1 MTLTATTEAELLAL
15 PADDYMN
22 DVQQQFFRE
31 LLLAQRA
38 ELQARIDEEFTE
50 LRQPD
55 ISSDVADIGA
65 AEEQRQWQLR
75 LLEREKKLLDKI
87 DQALERLARGEYGW
101 CPGPAPRFGASRV
114 AAPNGA
120 MAGRRSAGAG
130 RREWWSLA
138 KSRNAAWRHLPRN
151 PKGRAS
157 FCAVRCCSTAHLEHQ
172 TSRLAPSP
180 AQKLAPARPRRNG
193 GGRPSIGEPIGLKRL
208 LLRPTATLCIEA
220 KERQEQREKHQRD
233 RD

>member
-1 MTLTATTEAELLAL
+1 MTLTMPTEAELLAQ

-22 DVQQQFFRE
+22 DAQQQFFRE
-31 LLLAQRA
+31 LLLTQRA
-38 ELQARIDEEFTE
+38 ELQARIEEEFTE

-55 ISSDVADIGA
+55 TSSDVADIGA

-101 CPGPAPRFGASRV
+101 CA
-114 AAPNGA
+114 
-120 MAGRRSAGAG
+120 
-130 RREWWSLA
+130 E
-138 KSRNAAWRHLPRN
+138 
-151 PKGRAS
+151 
-157 FCAVRCCSTAHLEHQ
+157 T
-172 TSRLAPSP
+172 
-180 AQKLAPARPRRNG
+180 
-193 GGRPSIGEPIGLKRL
+193 GEPIGLKRL

>member
-1 MTLTATTEAELLAL
+1 MTLTAITEAELLAL
-15 PADDYMN
+15 PADAYMN

-38 ELQARIDEEFTE
+38 ELQVRIDEEFTE

-55 ISSDVADIGA
+55 TSSDVADIGA

-101 CPGPAPRFGASRV
+101 CA
-114 AAPNGA
+114 
-120 MAGRRSAGAG
+120 
-130 RREWWSLA
+130 E
-138 KSRNAAWRHLPRN
+138 
-151 PKGRAS
+151 
-157 FCAVRCCSTAHLEHQ
+157 T
-172 TSRLAPSP
+172 
-180 AQKLAPARPRRNG
+180 
-193 GGRPSIGEPIGLKRL
+193 GEPIGLKRL

-220 KERQEQREKHQRD
+220 KERQEQRERHQRD

>member
-1 MTLTATTEAELLAL
+1 MTLTATTEAELLAQ

-22 DVQQQFFRE
+22 DAQQQFFRE
-31 LLLAQRA
+31 LLLTQRA
-38 ELQARIDEEFTE
+38 ELQARIEEEFTE

-55 ISSDVADIGA
+55 TSSDMADIGA

-101 CPGPAPRFGASRV
+101 CA
-114 AAPNGA
+114 
-120 MAGRRSAGAG
+120 
-130 RREWWSLA
+130 E
-138 KSRNAAWRHLPRN
+138 
-151 PKGRAS
+151 
-157 FCAVRCCSTAHLEHQ
+157 T
-172 TSRLAPSP
+172 
-180 AQKLAPARPRRNG
+180 
-193 GGRPSIGEPIGLKRL
+193 GEPIGLNRL

-220 KERQEQREKHQRD
+220 KERQEQREKHLRD

>member
-1 MTLTATTEAELLAL
+1 MIPMTVLTQAELLAQ
-15 PADDYMN
+15 PADAYMN
-22 DVQQQFFRE
+22 DTQQQFFRA

-38 ELQARIDEEFTE
+38 ELQTRIDDEFTE

-55 ISSDVADIGA
+55 TSSDVADIGA

-101 CPGPAPRFGASRV
+101 CA
-114 AAPNGA
+114 
-120 MAGRRSAGAG
+120 
-130 RREWWSLA
+130 E
-138 KSRNAAWRHLPRN
+138 
-151 PKGRAS
+151 
-157 FCAVRCCSTAHLEHQ
+157 T
-172 TSRLAPSP
+172 
-180 AQKLAPARPRRNG
+180 
-193 GGRPSIGEPIGLKRL
+193 GEPIGLKRL

-220 KERQEQREKHQRD
+220 KERQEQREKHQRH

>member
-1 MTLTATTEAELLAL
+1 MTLTLPTEAELLAQ

-22 DVQQQFFRE
+22 DAQQQFFRE

-50 LRQPD
+50 LRQPE

-101 CPGPAPRFGASRV
+101 CA
-114 AAPNGA
+114 
-120 MAGRRSAGAG
+120 
-130 RREWWSLA
+130 E
-138 KSRNAAWRHLPRN
+138 
-151 PKGRAS
+151 
-157 FCAVRCCSTAHLEHQ
+157 T
-172 TSRLAPSP
+172 
-180 AQKLAPARPRRNG
+180 
-193 GGRPSIGEPIGLKRL
+193 GEPIGLRRL